1 MAIDLLNSNLETIE
15 VLGSAIAKRDSD
27 TDAHNYRVTV
37 YAVRL
42 AEAVGLEQKKIR
54 GLIKGAFLH
63 DVGKIGVRDSI
74 LLKPG
79 RLDRDEYEIMK
90 THVKHGLDIV
100 KRSAWLND
108 ATDVVGY
115 HHEKFNGEGYFE
127 NLAGEKIPIAARIFA
142 IADVFDA
149 LTSERPYKKAFS
161 LEQAISILKEG
172 KETHF
177 DPQLLDAFIDIAPDL
192 YKDFSGREDKGL
204 REYMESIRYK
214 YFEEDT
220 EIHLLEN

>member
-1 MAIDLLNSNLETIE
+1 MNVQSKNAF
-15 VLGSAIAKRDSD
+15 
-27 TDAHNYRVTV
+27 
-37 YAVRL
+37 
-42 AEAVGLEQKKIR
+42 KIR
-54 GLIKGAFLH
+54 TFLH

-79 RLDRDEYEIMK
+79 RLDKDEYEIMK
-90 THVKHGLDIV
+90 THVRHGLDIV
-100 KRSAWLND
+100 KRSAWLKD

-177 DPQLLDAFIDIAPDL
+177 DPQLLDVFIDIAP
-192 YKDFSGREDKGL
+192 
-204 REYMESIRYK
+204 I
-214 YFEEDT
+214 T
-220 EIHLLEN
+220 